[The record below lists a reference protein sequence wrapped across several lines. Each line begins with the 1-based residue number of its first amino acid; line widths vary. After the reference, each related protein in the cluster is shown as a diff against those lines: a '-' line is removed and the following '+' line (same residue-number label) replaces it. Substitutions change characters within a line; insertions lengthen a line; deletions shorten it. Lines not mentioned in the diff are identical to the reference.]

1 MRQFTEKQF
10 ADILKYNGYWRV
22 RQTGSH
28 CIYKNADGNV
38 ISVSQSHK
46 SVVLLRL
53 IKENNLDER
62 KR

>member
-1 MRQFTEKQF
+1 MRQFTERQF

-38 ISVSQSHK
+38 ISVPQSHK